1 MRIGHCCCQR
11 SSSSSPIKFYP
22 NNRVDN
28 IEPNNPRFSMGN
40 ITPLALR
47 PSSCT
52 PKLTAATMFLHT
64 NEERIGNDIV
74 PQHVRYHSRQ
84 RLHMPNFPRAWT
96 EANIGSKRV
105 GHSCLTLSKDPHP
118 FIQQIASTSR
128 MSSQT

>member
-1 MRIGHCCCQR
+1 MKDYLALNQKSLPR
-11 SSSSSPIKFYP
+11 SHMANLDYKQNSTSLP
-22 NNRVDN
+22 
-28 IEPNNPRFSMGN
+28 
-40 ITPLALR
+40 PLALR

-64 NEERIGNDIV
+64 NEESIGNDIV
-74 PQHVRYHSRQ
+74 PQHVRYLYRQ

-128 MSSQT
+128 NSIQT